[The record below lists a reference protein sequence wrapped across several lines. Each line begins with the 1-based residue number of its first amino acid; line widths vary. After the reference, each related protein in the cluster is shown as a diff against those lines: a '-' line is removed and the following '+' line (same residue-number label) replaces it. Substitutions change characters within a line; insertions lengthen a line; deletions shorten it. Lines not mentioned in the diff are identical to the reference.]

1 MYNNKGIAFAEYGD
15 YWKQMRKIC
24 TTELLSAK
32 MVKSFSSIQKDE
44 LLNVL
49 SSIDS
54 CGGTCE
60 VKMTERIVRFTSSV
74 TCRLVFEKLCRD
86 RDELIN
92 LMKDALFLVGGFDV
106 GDFFPSW
113 KLLYKKSV
121 AKSKMVKM
129 QQNVDSVL
137 ESIINEHIKNRAMGT
152 KGNGAYGEP
161 GPMSVLCHRCWPP
174 YYIVHASVNG
184 DMFTGGTETSS
195 TTIIWAMSELMK
207 HPDIMVKAQSG
218 VRQAFKEKTDFDEED
233 LDNLPYLKLVIKETL
248 RLHSPNIVHRECREE
263 TIVDGYTIPAK
274 ATVLVNTWAM
284 GRDPEVWDD
293 PESFIPERFENSPI
307 DYLGNNYEYLPFG
320 AGKRI
325 CPGM

>member
-1 MYNNKGIAFAEYGD
+1 M
-15 YWKQMRKIC
+15 
-24 TTELLSAK
+24 
-32 MVKSFSSIQKDE
+32 
-44 LLNVL
+44 
-49 SSIDS
+49 
-54 CGGTCE
+54 
-60 VKMTERIVRFTSSV
+60 
-74 TCRLVFEKLCRD
+74 
-86 RDELIN
+86 
-92 LMKDALFLVGGFDV
+92 MKDALILVGGFDV
-106 GDFFPSW
+106 ADFFPSW

-121 AKSKMVKM
+121 AKSKLVKM

-137 ESIINEHIKNRAMGT
+137 ESIINEHIKNRAMVT
-152 KGNGAYGEP
+152 KGNGAYGGEDLVDVFLRIKENDQLQFP
-161 GPMSVLCHRCWPP
+161 ITNDNIKDVIL
-174 YYIVHASVNG
+174 
-184 DMFTGGTETSS
+184 DMFTGGKTSS

-248 RLHSPNIVHRECREE
+248 RLHAPNIVHRECREE

-274 ATVLVNTWAM
+274 VTALVNTWAM

-307 DYLGNNYEYLPFG
+307 DYLRNNYEYLPFG

-325 CPGM
+325 CPGMQFGLANVKQPLA